1 MVYKKKTY
9 VWEKFQAI
17 SSRLIYDACWFIPA
31 AKKNS
36 LRSKDSEKSHR
47 KWLVI
52 KSFIFFYQH
61 VIDKV
66 TKHQSRPNPKAA

>member
-61 VIDKV
+61 VID
-66 TKHQSRPNPKAA
+66 